1 MLAYFKFERL
11 PDKVREHHKIKS
23 KSRLDCTYHYNPS
36 NYKGLTDFVNKKGQL
51 FLYLTTNSVAYKGK
65 TMNNYYA
72 SDVSLNGSS
81 MNFSSILYNCDS
93 CNKGYGN
100 PNPKYWL
107 RKGQVNPLYNYRYD
121 AYLFKHNSD
130 YSKIELIV
138 QPYGLRF
145 IDKYY
150 NKFLA
155 GEYEELIDNLQDKLT
170 PFYNYSIT

>member
-1 MLAYFKFERL
+1 
-11 PDKVREHHKIKS
+11 
-23 KSRLDCTYHYNPS
+23 
-36 NYKGLTDFVNKKGQL
+36 
-51 FLYLTTNSVAYKGK
+51 
-65 TMNNYYA
+65 MNNYYA

-130 YSKIELIV
+130 YSRIELIV

>member
-11 PDKVREHHKIKS
+11 PDKVREYHKIKS

-51 FLYLTTNSVAYKGK
+51 ILYLTTNSVAYKVK

-81 MNFSSILYNCDS
+81 MNFSSILYNCDN

-130 YSKIELIV
+130 YSRIELIV